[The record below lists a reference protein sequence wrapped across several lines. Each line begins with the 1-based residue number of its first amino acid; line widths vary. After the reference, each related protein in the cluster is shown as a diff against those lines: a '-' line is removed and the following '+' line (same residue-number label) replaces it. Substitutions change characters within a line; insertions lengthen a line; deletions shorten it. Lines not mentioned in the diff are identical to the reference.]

1 MAPPSTASPSLTGM
15 PGTETSETSRRDG
28 SPRVPRALEV
38 ATAWSW
44 RLLVIGI
51 ALYGLALVIGRLR
64 LVLLPVAIALLLA
77 TVLVPVKRAMTD
89 RNVPTPLAML
99 GTVAVFFGGIAL
111 VAMLIVP
118 PLVDEFSDLNTTLDE
133 AVDDVEDW
141 LVTGPLGL
149 DREWVGDVR
158 ERIEQSAQDAKVSD
172 GAVVSGATLVG
183 EVFAGLILSL
193 VVAFFMVKDGPRIQD
208 AFLGLVPDDR
218 HDHVRA
224 AGNAAWRALGGYL
237 RGAAILGVVEG
248 VAIGIALV
256 VTGASLA
263 LPVATLTFVAAFFP
277 FVGAIVAGLIAVAVA
292 FVTGGTTAAGIVAI
306 VAVVVQQLD
315 NDLLAP
321 VIYGKALEL
330 HPLVVILALTSGAAL
345 AGIAGAFVA
354 VPLVAVGMRAFV
366 AVRAVAAGASAEEA
380 TELVTGEAP

>member
-1 MAPPSTASPSLTGM
+1 MSS
-15 PGTETSETSRRDG
+15 SETEAESRRDEG
-28 SPRVPRALEV
+28 PRLPRALEV

-44 RLLVIGI
+44 RLLVIGV
-51 ALYGLALVIGRLR
+51 ALYAVALVVGRLR
-64 LVLLPVAIALLLA
+64 LVLLPVGIALLLA
-77 TVLVPVKRAMTD
+77 TALVPVKRMMTD
-89 RNVPTPLAML
+89 RGLPTALAML
-99 GTVAVFFGGIAL
+99 GTVVVFFGGIAL
-111 VAMLIVP
+111 VGVLVVP
-118 PLVDEFSDLNTTLDE
+118 PLVNEFSDLNTTLDE
-133 AVDDVEDW
+133 AIDDVEDW

-149 DREWVGDVR
+149 DRQWVQDVR
-158 ERIEQSAQDAKVSD
+158 ERIEQSAEDAQVSD

-183 EVFAGLILSL
+183 EVFAGLLLSL
-193 VVAFFMVKDGPRIQD
+193 VVAFFVIKDGPRIQR
-208 AFLGLVPDDR
+208 AFLGLVPEDR
-218 HDHVRA
+218 HDQLRA
-224 AGNAAWRALGGYL
+224 AGDAAWRALGGYL
-237 RGAAILGVVEG
+237 RGAAVLGVLEG
-248 VAIGIALV
+248 TAIGITLV
-256 VTGASLA
+256 LTGASLA

-366 AVRAVAAGASAEEA
+366 AVRAVAAGASAEQA
-380 TELVTGEAP
+380 TEQVTGAPPHGS

>member
-1 MAPPSTASPSLTGM
+1 M
-15 PGTETSETSRRDG
+15 PDAEFDAEPRRNG
-28 SPRVPRALEV
+28 RPRVPRALEV

-44 RLLVIGI
+44 RLLVVGI
-51 ALYGLALVIGRLR
+51 ALYGLALVIARLR
-64 LVLLPVAIALLLA
+64 LVLLPVGIALLLA

-99 GTVAVFFGGIAL
+99 GTVAVFFGGLAL

-149 DREWVGDVR
+149 DREWVRDVR
-158 ERIEQSAQDAKVSD
+158 ERIEQSAEDAKVSD

-193 VVAFFMVKDGPRIQD
+193 VVTFFVVKDGPRIQR

-218 HDHVRA
+218 RDHLRA

-248 VAIGIALV
+248 AAIGITLV

-263 LPVATLTFVAAFFP
+263 LPVATLTFIAAFFP

-292 FVTGGTTAAGIVAI
+292 FVTGGTTAAGVVAI

-354 VPLVAVGMRAFV
+354 VPLVAVGMRAYV
-366 AVRAVAAGASAEEA
+366 AVRAVAEGASAEEA
-380 TELVTGEAP
+380 TELVTGEAPHGG